1 MTDQA
6 MGGGGDIQSAALT
19 RFRGQLPP
27 DLWKSLTPTQRG
39 GVAQAVAGRAWSA
52 HPVNIRLSLPMPG
65 QRLYLMLLAGRE
77 RRRPERLRQERRD
90 HPLRTL
96 GNLIFAGAAAL
107 MFFLLWIVA
116 ALVVSSIVEF

>member
-6 MGGGGDIQSAALT
+6 MGAGADIQSAALT
-19 RFRGQLPP
+19 HFRGLLPP

-39 GVAQAVAGRAWSA
+39 GIAQAVAGRAWGA

-65 QRLYLMLLAGRE
+65 RRIYLALLAGWE
-77 RRRPERLRQERRD
+77 RRRPERIQQGRRD

-107 MFFLLWIVA
+107 SFFLLWIVA
-116 ALVVSSIVEF
+116 ALVVSAIVEF

>member
-6 MGGGGDIQSAALT
+6 TGAGADLQSAALT
-19 RFRGQLPP
+19 RFRGQLPR

-39 GVAQAVAGRAWSA
+39 AIAQAVTGRVWSA

-65 QRLYLMLLAGRE
+65 RKLYITLLAGWE
-77 RRRPERLRQERRD
+77 RRRPARVRQERND

-107 MFFLLWIVA
+107 LFFLLWIVA
-116 ALVVSSIVEF
+116 ALVVSAIVEF